1 MDDPF
6 RRFCV
11 DPRRAHPVLDPDIE
25 RHHPEISRSVYRLY
39 LAIRDDQR
47 AYEAFLSRLLNP
59 SDAPRSFAADQ
70 ITAAYFINEA
80 QRYVEALVALFPR
93 HKRGWLRPDP
103 RVASE
108 RDVRALLG
116 HILNSSDA
124 RRIFEAR
131 RLLYLGLLLLNVA
144 RTWEVQRGNLHRDF
158 FAALLEREL
167 FRHAVSARD
176 LDIAFDIAAD
186 GERIA
191 YHDGPPRTGEEV
203 WRFHLRE
210 LNFIQDGWPQRLN
223 IYFYSCRSKREVLPF
238 RYVRGQQAYELATR
252 ERWSELTLRR
262 DASIV
267 SKMLRK
273 GSTRPCEIPD
283 IVGAMFIV
291 KDLREVETLK
301 EALFDILG
309 GPLKLRN
316 VVDTLTR
323 DEDRELL
330 NPQSGSG
337 YRVFKGDVDVL
348 YQPEWGLGEPY
359 VFTVEL
365 QIYTLETYLR
375 TIHTRHYASHHRL
388 KQRQFI
394 EGLAPLLFPE
404 EIYERPPASH
414 RTAGPAPEAAGAAW
428 PADDRTGAG
437 QGAPAGG
444 ASS

>member
-6 RRFCV
+6 RSFCI
-11 DPRRAHPVLDPDIE
+11 DPRRAHPVLDPDLE

-47 AYEAFLSRLLNP
+47 AYGEFLSRLLNP

-70 ITAAYFINEA
+70 ITAAYSINEA

-93 HKRGWLRPDP
+93 HKRGWLRPDL
-103 RVASE
+103 RIASE

-116 HILNSSDA
+116 HIFNSSDA

-131 RLLYLGLLLLNVA
+131 RLLYLGLLLFNVA

-167 FRHAVSARD
+167 FRHTVSARD

-186 GERIA
+186 GEQIA
-191 YHDGPPRTGEEV
+191 YHDGPPHTGEEV

-223 IYFYSCRSKREVLPF
+223 VYFYSCRSKREVLPF
-238 RYVRGQQAYELATR
+238 RYVRGQQTYELATR

-337 YRVFKGDVDVL
+337 YRVFKGDADVL
-348 YQPEWGLGEPY
+348 FQPEWGAAEPY

-388 KQRQFI
+388 KQRQFV
-394 EGLAPLLFPE
+394 EGLAPLLFPD
-404 EIYERPPASH
+404 EIYERR
-414 RTAGPAPEAAGAAW
+414 RTPRHPGRAVQGGPGAAQAQDAGAA
-428 PADDRTGAG
+428 
-437 QGAPAGG
+437 AGG
-444 ASS
+444 GSS